1 MDLIVYFLNELK
13 QKALIKYNL
22 KIKTVIKINL
32 KGSRLIG
39 QCVKEGKKS
48 YIIRL
53 HAKLLNEFKQTYIKD
68 VLTHEFAHAVQ
79 MELFLKSKPHGREW
93 KSIVENLSGA
103 PYKKS
108 NIDYRLRNSRTMKT
122 YLYTCACGEHH
133 ITAVRHNKITRNI
146 MIYKCKKCKEVIKL
160 ADILA

>member
-1 MDLIVYFLNELK
+1 MDLIVYFLNELR

-22 KIKTVIKINL
+22 GIKTVIKVNL

-39 QCVKEGKKS
+39 QCVKDGKKS

-53 HAKLLNEFKQTYIKD
+53 HTELLKKFRERYIKD

-79 MELFLKSKPHGREW
+79 MELFAKSKPHGREW
-93 KSIVENLSGA
+93 KSIMESLNDA

-108 NIDYRLRNSRTMKT
+108 NIDYCLKNGRALKT
-122 YLYTCACGEHH
+122 YRYKCDCHEYL
-133 ITAVRHNKITRNI
+133 ITSIRHNKIVYGTS
-146 MIYKCKKCKEVIKL
+146 IYKCKKCGQVLKL
-160 ADILA
+160 SQ